1 MRIVEPSKVL
11 DKKISRSHKVL
22 ILQSDVVLRI
32 VILRFCSNGVN
43 GCVCLVSCEIM
54 CFVADYLLFQRLCSS
69 VGPLVRWSI
78 RHGDRVEKYECLSV
92 GAGLECGWGLDAP
105 AHSDIVTPRH
115 LLDASSHVYKRL

>member
-1 MRIVEPSKVL
+1 MKA
-11 DKKISRSHKVL
+11 K
-22 ILQSDVVLRI
+22 
-32 VILRFCSNGVN
+32 G
-43 GCVCLVSCEIM
+43 
-54 CFVADYLLFQRLCSS
+54 FVGADTHLYKRLCSS

-115 LLDASSHVYKRL
+115 LLDARPRISTRRCFCR